1 MIGGNGARDCSDVE
15 LTWTCKQ
22 QITLANLDPN
32 EYRRDV
38 NSSGL
43 VVYKG
48 SNARDRKVLIKVK
61 AESK

>member
-1 MIGGNGARDCSDVE
+1 MATTPE
-15 LTWTCKQ
+15 
-22 QITLANLDPN
+22 ITLMRGVDVDLHKTNKFAPD
-32 EYRRDV
+32 EYRGVV

-48 SNARDRKVLIKVK
+48 SNARDRKVLMKVK